1 MKTLCLTLSLVFS
14 QVATAYPTVGD
25 FVQFRK
31 ADGSALELKNNGLDT
46 ANHVWLVQVTE
57 KNIVTIEK
65 WAVDDMPSQKE
76 VLSVVSNCVQD
87 SGIKETITVP
97 AGSFET
103 CKFPND
109 SGGFTWIGDVPF
121 SMVKV
126 DAGETKLELLN
137 FSSAK

>member
-1 MKTLCLTLSLVFS
+1 M
-14 QVATAYPTVGD
+14 
-25 FVQFRK
+25 
-31 ADGSALELKNNGLDT
+31 
-46 ANHVWLVQVTE
+46 QVTE